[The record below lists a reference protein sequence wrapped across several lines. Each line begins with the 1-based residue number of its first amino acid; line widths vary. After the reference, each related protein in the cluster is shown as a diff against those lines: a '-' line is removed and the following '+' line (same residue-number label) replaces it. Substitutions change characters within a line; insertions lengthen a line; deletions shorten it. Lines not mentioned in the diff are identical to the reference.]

1 METKTPTLGGHPVSL
16 QGTLDTFALPDVL
29 RLLASTR
36 KTGHLRLEGSR
47 GTGGVW
53 FADGAVAAIDAP
65 TTGSPVPAPPSAD
78 ALCDL
83 LRSPDGAFSFEAGAS
98 SPVSAEPGDLGDLLA
113 EAEEL
118 LVEWRA
124 LAAVVPSLD
133 CSLALRPELEGESTT
148 VSAADWRLLVA
159 IGSGTTVGQLG
170 ASLDLGELA
179 VSRAVNGLV
188 ECGLAVVGSAPG
200 VVVPSAPEP
209 VAAEVPF
216 EDLFELDQ
224 VDEVQ
229 EPDGLDE
236 DTVEPALAPELEA
249 EEPAPEPEPVPEP
262 EQVAD
267 AVVRRP
273 LAARPAMPRGPGLGM
288 PLSASLGEL
297 ASLGGSKRPF
307 PGSSPPDEV
316 DDEEQAE
323 LAQQLADLGP
333 EAVAAVVAAAA
344 DASTSEER
352 DAAVDVVIDAVSDAE
367 PVNRSALLKFLSSVR
382 L

>member
-1 METKTPTLGGHPVSL
+1 MSL

-53 FADGAVAAIDAP
+53 FAGGAVAAIDAP
-65 TTGSPVPAPPSAD
+65 TTGSPVPAPPSGD

-83 LRSPDGAFSFEAGAS
+83 LRSPDGAFSFEAGTS
-98 SPVSAEPGDLGDLLA
+98 SPVAAEPSDLGDLLA
-113 EAEEL
+113 EAEGL

-124 LAAVVPSLD
+124 LTAVVPSLE

-148 VSAADWRLLVA
+148 VSAAHWRLLVA
-159 IGSGTTVGQLG
+159 LGGGTTVGQLG

-188 ECGLAVVGSAPG
+188 ESGLVVVGPAPAG
-200 VVVPSAPEP
+200 TVAPAPEP

-216 EDLFELDQ
+216 EDLFELDV
-224 VDEVQ
+224 VDEVE

-236 DTVEPALAPELEA
+236 DTVEEPAPAPELEA
-249 EEPAPEPEPVPEP
+249 EEPTPEPEPVPEP

-267 AVVRRP
+267 DVVRRP

-297 ASLGGSKRPF
+297 AALGGSKRPF
-307 PGSSPPDEV
+307 PGSAAPDPDE
-316 DDEEQAE
+316 DEDEEHAE

-333 EAVAAVVAAAA
+333 EAVAAAAA
-344 DASTSEER
+344 DASTPEER
-352 DAAVDVVIDAVSDAE
+352 DAVVDAVIESASDAE

-382 L
+382 S